1 MTDIEYI
8 IDFHLG
14 GKRQGPGSDK
24 ETLKALSFINTAN
37 NKDLSVADIGSGTGA
52 QTISIANNI
61 DGKVLAVDLF
71 PQFLDKVNENANKLG
86 LQDKVLTMEA
96 SMDKLPFITNE
107 FDIIWSEGAIYN
119 IGFEN
124 GLRQWKPFIK
134 EGGYVAV
141 TEISWLSNNRPSEV
155 HEFWTNAYPEIDT
168 ISNKTKVLEENG
180 YSPVAH
186 FILPN
191 NCWLDNYYNPME
203 ERFSSF
209 LEKHANS
216 KAAKAII
223 DGEQKEIE
231 LYKKYG
237 TYYGYVFYI
246 AKRI

>member
-24 ETLKALSFINTAN
+24 ETLKALSFIDIIN
-37 NKDLSVADIGSGTGA
+37 NKDLRVADIGSGTGA

-168 ISNKTKVLEENG
+168 ISNKTKVIEENG

-209 LEKHANS
+209 LKKHANS

>member
-24 ETLKALSFINTAN
+24 ETLKALSFIDIAN
-37 NKDLSVADIGSGTGA
+37 NKDLSVADVGSGTGA

-61 DGKVLAVDLF
+61 DGRVLAVDLF

-107 FDIIWSEGAIYN
+107 FDILWSEGAIYN

-124 GLRQWKPFIK
+124 GLRKWKPFIK

-168 ISNKTKVLEENG
+168 ISNKTKVIEENG

-237 TYYGYVFYI
+237 THYGYVFYI

>member
-24 ETLKALSFINTAN
+24 ETLKALSFIDIAN

-124 GLRQWKPFIK
+124 GLRKWKPFIK

-155 HEFWTNAYPEIDT
+155 HEFWTNVYPEIDT

-209 LEKHANS
+209 FEKHANN